1 MEAYTLLSSPKAQ
14 QSPQNSPW
22 NQKRREGRREASR
35 GWLQPTTATSPAQPP
50 THVDEDQSRG
60 ESEPVK
66 EAHVVKTSLLT
77 SSAVP
82 TNITH
87 GAA

>member
-1 MEAYTLLSSPKAQ
+1 MEARTLLSSLKARE
-14 QSPQNSPW
+14 SPQNSPW

-35 GWLQPTTATSPAQPP
+35 GWLQATTATSPVQPH
-50 THVDEDQSRG
+50 TQVDEDQSRD

-66 EAHVVKTSLLT
+66 EAHMVKTSLLT